1 MQGLRLRSALE
12 ARGAT
17 SIMGS
22 HLPSVQAHPPP
33 AQEAIAKLVHFFCI
47 NVWCCI
53 KKKRFFLCRTGA
65 PSNYPSVSWG
75 RVKFYDANKKW
86 GFIVP
91 LDSTNDVFVHE
102 KDLRSRT
109 PSGGAPFLVTG
120 EYVQYTLCE
129 ANQDEPRDRAVNVSG
144 LAGGPLLCENGTF
157 TFSSYE
163 KTYEAGKNEA

>member
-1 MQGLRLRSALE
+1 MSSEDFHRI
-12 ARGAT
+12 T
-17 SIMGS
+17 CM
-22 HLPSVQAHPPP
+22 
-33 AQEAIAKLVHFFCI
+33 
-47 NVWCCI
+47 
-53 KKKRFFLCRTGA
+53 RTGA

-102 KDLRSRT
+102 QDLRSRT
-109 PSGGAPFLVTG
+109 PTGGAPFLVTG

-129 ANQDEPRDRAVNVSG
+129 ASQDEGNGRDRAVNVSG

-157 TFSSYE
+157 TFTSYE
-163 KTYEAGKNEA
+163 KTYEASRNDE

>member
-1 MQGLRLRSALE
+1 MSSEDFHRI
-12 ARGAT
+12 T
-17 SIMGS
+17 CM
-22 HLPSVQAHPPP
+22 
-33 AQEAIAKLVHFFCI
+33 
-47 NVWCCI
+47 
-53 KKKRFFLCRTGA
+53 RTGA

-102 KDLRSRT
+102 QDLRPRT
-109 PSGGAPFLVTG
+109 PTGGAPFLVTG

-129 ANQDEPRDRAVNVSG
+129 ASQDEGNGRDRAVNVSG

-157 TFSSYE
+157 TFTSYE
-163 KTYEAGKNEA
+163 KTYEASRNDE